1 MKRFT
6 NALVTAGARR
16 PWLVIAIIT
25 LISVAAL
32 IGALRIEMEFSQ
44 RSLMPEGYES
54 IETIEQVEEDFGGLK
69 YDKVLL
75 TGADFTSPEAALA
88 LYGYELGLRSS
99 GDPLLWDEYVLGV
112 ESYLSQLTRNPQ
124 AAPLFELAWAVE
136 ASRTSE
142 EFTSA
147 AEAFLSDPEIA
158 PLRENEDAAPL
169 FELLE
174 SAVNSEDPL
183 DGKPLVENVLGAAVG
198 QAVEGYL
205 EDPTAAGF
213 VLGRTLS
220 GEGDGYAH
228 ALLNIQVRPDL
239 PQSSTIAYAQQ
250 LREFTQGY
258 FSPYGITAEVS
269 GETYITE
276 DIQDLSMR
284 DGLILGLAAL
294 AFMVIVL
301 FLTFRKLL
309 DVVLT
314 LAVVCISTLWVFGLM
329 GFAGVKFTIMSIAIV
344 PLLLGIDIAY
354 SIHILTRYYEERD
367 KGSDARGSATGS
379 VLTVG
384 VAVFLAAATTMFG
397 FLSFSISD
405 LPPIRDFG
413 FLCLAGVFF
422 GYALSVLLLPAALV
436 IRDRRR
442 KPLERRRVETHRLL
456 AWVDRGLMKLSI
468 LAEKRRA
475 VAWTVTLVLVVVC
488 IVLAS
493 GLYTSADVRTFV
505 PQDMPSY
512 EIFTRLD
519 EYFGGQDYAVA
530 LVEGDNL
537 LSPES
542 LTSMDAFIEDVLQ
555 DPRNLT
561 PEGEEVYF
569 WSNRVNSL
577 PTIFKALD
585 GELPASSSEAEQAL
599 EKAGEEYGFDTSALI
614 TPDGDKALIV
624 FEVFF
629 LDEEAE
635 EEMAA
640 ILQDNATGRDG
651 LSPSS
656 PSYRVTGMPLIV
668 ADTMDKLFSTQL
680 KTSGLALILCTLLV
694 MLIFRSIYYG
704 LASTSVVVLAI
715 ALELGILRLMG
726 WPLDIMTVMIASMV
740 IGAGIDFGIHVA
752 HRFREEVYVNGLKPE
767 EAINSTVRSV
777 GTALLSA
784 AVTTC
789 GAFLILSISS
799 LTMLRRFGIITAI
812 ALACACFAALVLE
825 PSFLASIALRKERK
839 ALRSANAMEGD
850 RTEQGKPDTGGV
862 TEK

>member
-1 MKRFT
+1 
-6 NALVTAGARR
+6 
-16 PWLVIAIIT
+16 
-25 LISVAAL
+25 
-32 IGALRIEMEFSQ
+32 
-44 RSLMPEGYES
+44 
-54 IETIEQVEEDFGGLK
+54 
-69 YDKVLL
+69 
-75 TGADFTSPEAALA
+75 
-88 LYGYELGLRSS
+88 
-99 GDPLLWDEYVLGV
+99 
-112 ESYLSQLTRNPQ
+112 
-124 AAPLFELAWAVE
+124 
-136 ASRTSE
+136 
-142 EFTSA
+142 
-147 AEAFLSDPEIA
+147 
-158 PLRENEDAAPL
+158 
-169 FELLE
+169 
-174 SAVNSEDPL
+174 
-183 DGKPLVENVLGAAVG
+183 
-198 QAVEGYL
+198 
-205 EDPTAAGF
+205 
-213 VLGRTLS
+213 
-220 GEGDGYAH
+220 
-228 ALLNIQVRPDL
+228 
-239 PQSSTIAYAQQ
+239 
-250 LREFTQGY
+250 
-258 FSPYGITAEVS
+258 
-269 GETYITE
+269 
-276 DIQDLSMR
+276 
-284 DGLILGLAAL
+284 
-294 AFMVIVL
+294 
-301 FLTFRKLL
+301 
-309 DVVLT
+309 
-314 LAVVCISTLWVFGLM
+314 
-329 GFAGVKFTIMSIAIV
+329 
-344 PLLLGIDIAY
+344 
-354 SIHILTRYYEERD
+354 
-367 KGSDARGSATGS
+367 
-379 VLTVG
+379 
-384 VAVFLAAATTMFG
+384 
-397 FLSFSISD
+397 
-405 LPPIRDFG
+405 
-413 FLCLAGVFF
+413 
-422 GYALSVLLLPAALV
+422 
-436 IRDRRR
+436 
-442 KPLERRRVETHRLL
+442 
-456 AWVDRGLMKLSI
+456 
-468 LAEKRRA
+468 
-475 VAWTVTLVLVVVC
+475 VVC